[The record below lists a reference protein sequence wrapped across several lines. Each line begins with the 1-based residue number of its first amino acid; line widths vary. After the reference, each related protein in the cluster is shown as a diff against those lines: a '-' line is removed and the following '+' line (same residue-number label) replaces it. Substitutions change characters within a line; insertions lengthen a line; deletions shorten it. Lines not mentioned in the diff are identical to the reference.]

1 MAICGAGS
9 HNAIKDK
16 KGKFERAIPDIKQI
30 NVRHYLEENTKGT
43 SFYGGRW
50 LKNKKTG
57 QYDVVNQKELKKMQK
72 GKSFPYTEHKQ
83 AHDGQFC
90 TMPKDVKE
98 RAVYATTE
106 DRKKYNFETINKTEK
121 PKEYEKGRFSN
132 PEGLTSIMRKNKTY
146 NFPRKKKKRN

>member
-9 HNAIKDK
+9 HNRIRDK
-16 KGKFERAIPDIKQI
+16 KGKFERSLPDIKEI
-30 NVRHYLEENTKGT
+30 NVRHYLEENTEGT

-57 QYDVVNQKELKKMQK
+57 EYDVVSQKELKKMQK

-90 TMPKDVKE
+90 TMPEDVKD
-98 RAVYATTE
+98 RSIYASTK
-106 DRKKYNFETINKTEK
+106 DRKNYNYETEGKTKK
-121 PKEYEKGRFSN
+121 PIEYEKGRFSN
-132 PEGLTSIMRKNKTY
+132 PEALTSVSRKYKKY
-146 NFPRKKKKRN
+146 KFPEKKKKRR